1 MEQEF
6 TIIGISDS
14 REQPF
19 PPETLRAIS
28 ESTVFSGGVR
38 HREIM
43 HDLLPDGH
51 LWIDITVPLDR
62 VFDAYAEHRKIT
74 VFASGDPLFFG
85 FANTVKNRL
94 PDSRITVMPYF
105 NSLQMLAHRFML
117 PYGTM
122 KTVSLTGRE
131 WKEFDK
137 ALISNEKM
145 IGILTDRCKTPAS
158 IASRMLEYGYSGYTM
173 YIGELLGNPSGER
186 LRKTSIEEAA
196 AITDLKFPNAAILE
210 MTSPRERIFGIPE
223 NRFSL
228 LDGRAAMITKMPIR
242 LLTLSMLGLENRKSL
257 WDIGFCTGSVS
268 IEARLLFPHL
278 DITSFEIR
286 EQGKELME
294 ENSRRFG
301 APGINA
307 VIGDF
312 LDIPVGGLPAP
323 DAVFIGGHNGKLR
336 EIIGKI
342 CGVLLP
348 GGAIVF
354 NSVSPESE
362 RLFRE
367 GADACG
373 LEVTGRTRM
382 AVDEHNPITTLK
394 AESK

>member
-14 REQPF
+14 REQFF
-19 PPETLRAIS
+19 PPETVKAIS
-28 ESTVFSGGVR
+28 EGTVFSGGIR

-43 HDLLPDGH
+43 QDMLPEGH
-51 LWIDITVPLDR
+51 TWINITVPLDG
-62 VFDAYAEHRKIT
+62 VFDAYAGHKKIT

-94 PDSRITVMPYF
+94 PDAKITVMPYF

-122 KTVSLTGRE
+122 KNVSLTGRE

-137 ALISNEKM
+137 ALITGEKM
-145 IGILTDRCKTPAS
+145 IGILTDRHKTPAA
-158 IASRMLEYGYSGYTM
+158 IASRMLEYGYTGYTM
-173 YIGELLGNPSGER
+173 YIGELIGNSSEER
-186 LRKTSIEEAA
+186 LRKVSIEEAA
-196 AITDLKFPNAAILE
+196 AITGLKFPNAAILE
-210 MTSPRERIFGIPE
+210 MTSPKERTFGIPE

-257 WDIGFCTGSVS
+257 WDVGFCTGSVS
-268 IEARLLFPHL
+268 VEARLLFPHL

-286 EQGKELME
+286 EQGKRLME
-294 ENSRRFG
+294 ENSRKFG
-301 APGINA
+301 APGIHA
-307 VIGDF
+307 IIGNF
-312 LDIPVGGLPAP
+312 LDIPVGELPAP
-323 DAVFIGGHNGKLR
+323 DAVFIGGHNGKLK

-342 CGVLLP
+342 CNVLLP
-348 GGAIVF
+348 GGTIVL

-362 RLFRE
+362 RLFKE
-367 GADACG
+367 SASAYG
-373 LEVTGRTRM
+373 LEITGHTRI
-382 AVDEHNPITTLK
+382 AVDEHNPITILK